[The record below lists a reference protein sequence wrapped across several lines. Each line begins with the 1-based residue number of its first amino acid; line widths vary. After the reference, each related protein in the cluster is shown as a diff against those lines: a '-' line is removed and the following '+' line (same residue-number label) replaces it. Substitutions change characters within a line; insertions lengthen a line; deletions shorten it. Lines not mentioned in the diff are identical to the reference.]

1 MINGMQ
7 PTASDQQ
14 HTVQLGP
21 HVCCTV
27 QYIHITYTAFIS
39 EVLQQYWYL
48 LKRTVPRDFLF
59 FGKAPDEHAQIFLLV
74 TSDQ

>member
-1 MINGMQ
+1 M
-7 PTASDQQ
+7 
-14 HTVQLGP
+14 
-21 HVCCTV
+21 CCTV

>member
-14 HTVQLGP
+14 HTVQPGA

-27 QYIHITYTAFIS
+27 QYILVHITYTAFIS
-39 EVLQQYWYL
+39 EVLQQYCYL
-48 LKRTVPRDFLF
+48 LKRTVPRDILF
-59 FGKAPDEHAQIFLLV
+59 FGKAPD
-74 TSDQ
+74 